1 MKKLYLYRDAGS
13 IPVDQFL
20 RALPESQRIH
30 LLWQIAKLLL
40 PPDAAGKAP
49 VKHFQMERYRGLYE
63 IRDKLQDTLTRII
76 FTYSASGDVI
86 LLEAFIKTHKRTTEA
101 GLASALAKLRR
112 VELDPAQFLLETAP
126 ADYFKTMT

>member
-20 RALPESQRIH
+20 RTLPDSQRVH

-40 PPDAAGKAP
+40 PPDMAGKAP

-63 IRDKLQDTLTRII
+63 VRDKLHDTLTRII
-76 FTYSASGDVI
+76 FTYSVSGDVI
-86 LLEAFIKTHKRTTEA
+86 LLEAFIKKHKRTTEA
-101 GLASALAKLRR
+101 SLASALAKLRR
-112 VELDPAQFLLETAP
+112 VELDPAQFLLEVPSST
-126 ADYFKTMT
+126 YLTSLL